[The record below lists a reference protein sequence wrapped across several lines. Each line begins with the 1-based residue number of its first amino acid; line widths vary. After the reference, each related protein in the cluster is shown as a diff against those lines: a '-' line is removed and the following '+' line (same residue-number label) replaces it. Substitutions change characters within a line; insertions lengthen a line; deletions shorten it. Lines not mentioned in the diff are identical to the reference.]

1 MSLETVLLMLIE
13 VLAVPLGAV
22 AGIIFGFSIVLV
34 LIWGIITI
42 LD

>member
-1 MSLETVLLMLIE
+1 MSLEVILVMLIE
-13 VLAVPLGAV
+13 VLAAPLGAV

-42 LD
+42 LE